1 MHVAFL
7 LFDGFSNMVLS
18 CLLEPLRA
26 VRDQS
31 AQDISW
37 RVLTPDDQPVRSSS
51 GLTIAPDM
59 NCTDAGPLDI
69 LAVVAGYG
77 FRDHALGSGPRRIAA
92 LARQARVL
100 VGADAGAWLI
110 AAAGLFDG
118 RQRATL
124 HWSLLA
130 DFAETF
136 PHVPVASDRHIKE
149 GRIWTCGGAA
159 SALDLTLAIIDEI
172 GFTDVDVY
180 EAALLSTGKRPGSKL
195 VAIGTPSTPR
205 MRDKSPLLGLVTAGR
220 AGDPTINLVEYS
232 APDNCALDDEEAL
245 AAANPALGDWL
256 DLDVIRASMP
266 PKTSEAEYRRAR
278 LGQWVLQS
286 GESFMPAEAWGECAR
301 PGVAIPEGTPVVLA
315 LDGSQRWDATVL
327 MMASVSPVPH
337 VEVAGWWFGDHDPD
351 FEVSHAEVENTILDF
366 AERFKVREVTAD
378 PYLWQRTL
386 QVLQEEGLPVS
397 KFSQSAGRMS
407 PALAEFRAAALDG
420 KVTHQDDHRVNAHML
435 AAQLIESGHG
445 MKLGKPSK
453 EMHIDGAVATVMAYS
468 RAFWLGSKRLKK
480 KNKSYRR

>member
-1 MHVAFL
+1 MKA
-7 LFDGFSNMVLS
+7 GPKAAAS
-18 CLLEPLRA
+18 LEPLKWSTRSKGVDHFRNFCRRYLKVPRGVGARKALRPRDWQLDMCRPLFEGTAHINVWVLPRGNGKSGLVAAIALHHLFTFGEGARVMVVAQNDKAAQRLLDTAKRMVALEPELDERA
-26 VRDQS
+26 QVYKDRIYVPGTDSEFKAVASEQS
-31 AQDISW
+31 A
-37 RVLTPDDQPVRSSS
+37 V
-51 GLTIAPDM
+51 
-59 NCTDAGPLDI
+59 
-69 LAVVAGYG
+69 
-77 FRDHALGSGPRRIAA
+77 
-92 LARQARVL
+92 
-100 VGADAGAWLI
+100 
-110 AAAGLFDG
+110 
-118 RQRATL
+118 
-124 HWSLLA
+124 
-130 DFAETF
+130 
-136 PHVPVASDRHIKE
+136 E
-149 GRIWTCGGAA
+149 GE
-159 SALDLTLAIIDEI
+159 DLTLAIIDEI

>member
-1 MHVAFL
+1 MKA
-7 LFDGFSNMVLS
+7 GPKAAAS
-18 CLLEPLRA
+18 LEPLKWSTRSKGVDHFRNFCRRYLKVPRGVGARKALRPRDWQLDMCRPLFEGSAHINVWVLPRGNGKSGLVAAIALHHLFTFGEGARVMVVAQNDKAAQRLLDTAKRMVALEPELDERA
-26 VRDQS
+26 QVYKDRIYVPGTDSEFKAVASEQS
-31 AQDISW
+31 A
-37 RVLTPDDQPVRSSS
+37 V
-51 GLTIAPDM
+51 
-59 NCTDAGPLDI
+59 
-69 LAVVAGYG
+69 
-77 FRDHALGSGPRRIAA
+77 
-92 LARQARVL
+92 
-100 VGADAGAWLI
+100 
-110 AAAGLFDG
+110 
-118 RQRATL
+118 
-124 HWSLLA
+124 
-130 DFAETF
+130 
-136 PHVPVASDRHIKE
+136 E
-149 GRIWTCGGAA
+149 GE
-159 SALDLTLAIIDEI
+159 DLTLAIIDEI
-172 GFTDVDVY
+172 GFTDMDVY

-286 GESFMPAEAWGECAR
+286 GESFMPADAWGECAR

-435 AAQLIESGHG
+435 AAQLIETGHG

-453 EMHIDGAVATVMAYS
+453 DMHIDGAVATVMAYS

>member
-1 MHVAFL
+1 MKA
-7 LFDGFSNMVLS
+7 GPKAAAS
-18 CLLEPLRA
+18 LEPLKWSTRSKGVDHFRNFCRRYLKVPRGVGARKALRPRDWQLDMCRPLFEGTAHINVWVLPRGNGKSGLVAAIALHHLFTFGEGARVMVVAQNDKAAQRLLDTAKRMVALEPELEERA
-26 VRDQS
+26 QVYKDRIYVPGTDSEFKAVASEQS
-31 AQDISW
+31 A
-37 RVLTPDDQPVRSSS
+37 V
-51 GLTIAPDM
+51 
-59 NCTDAGPLDI
+59 
-69 LAVVAGYG
+69 
-77 FRDHALGSGPRRIAA
+77 
-92 LARQARVL
+92 
-100 VGADAGAWLI
+100 
-110 AAAGLFDG
+110 
-118 RQRATL
+118 
-124 HWSLLA
+124 
-130 DFAETF
+130 
-136 PHVPVASDRHIKE
+136 E
-149 GRIWTCGGAA
+149 GE
-159 SALDLTLAIIDEI
+159 DLTLAIIDEI

>member
-1 MHVAFL
+1 MKA
-7 LFDGFSNMVLS
+7 GPKAAAS
-18 CLLEPLRA
+18 LEPLKWSTRSKGVDHFRNFCRRYLKVPRGVGARKALRPRDWQLDMCRPLFEGTAHINVWVLPRGNGKSGLVAAIALHHLFTFGEGARVMVVAQNDKAAQRLLDTAKRMVALEPELEERA
-26 VRDQS
+26 QVYKDRIYVPGTDSEFKAVASEQS
-31 AQDISW
+31 A
-37 RVLTPDDQPVRSSS
+37 V
-51 GLTIAPDM
+51 
-59 NCTDAGPLDI
+59 
-69 LAVVAGYG
+69 
-77 FRDHALGSGPRRIAA
+77 
-92 LARQARVL
+92 
-100 VGADAGAWLI
+100 
-110 AAAGLFDG
+110 
-118 RQRATL
+118 
-124 HWSLLA
+124 
-130 DFAETF
+130 
-136 PHVPVASDRHIKE
+136 E
-149 GRIWTCGGAA
+149 GE
-159 SALDLTLAIIDEI
+159 DLTLAIIDEI

-286 GESFMPAEAWGECAR
+286 GESFMPADAWGECAR

>member
-1 MHVAFL
+1 MKA
-7 LFDGFSNMVLS
+7 GPKAAAS
-18 CLLEPLRA
+18 LEPLKWSTRSKGVDHFRNFCRRYLKVPRGVGARKSLRPRDWQLDMCRPLFEGSAHINVWVLPRGNGKSGLVAAIALHHLFTFGEGARVMVVAQNDKAAQRLLDTAKRMVALEPELDERA
-26 VRDQS
+26 QVYKDRIYVPGTDSEFKAVASEQS
-31 AQDISW
+31 A
-37 RVLTPDDQPVRSSS
+37 V
-51 GLTIAPDM
+51 
-59 NCTDAGPLDI
+59 
-69 LAVVAGYG
+69 
-77 FRDHALGSGPRRIAA
+77 
-92 LARQARVL
+92 
-100 VGADAGAWLI
+100 
-110 AAAGLFDG
+110 
-118 RQRATL
+118 
-124 HWSLLA
+124 
-130 DFAETF
+130 
-136 PHVPVASDRHIKE
+136 E
-149 GRIWTCGGAA
+149 GE
-159 SALDLTLAIIDEI
+159 DLTLAIIDEI

-232 APDNCALDDEEAL
+232 APDNCTLDDEEAL

-286 GESFMPAEAWGECAR
+286 GESFMPADAWGECAR

-366 AERFKVREVTAD
+366 AERYKVREVTAD

-435 AAQLIESGHG
+435 AAQLIETGHG

>member
-1 MHVAFL
+1 MKA
-7 LFDGFSNMVLS
+7 GPKAAAS
-18 CLLEPLRA
+18 LEPLKWSTRSKGVDHFRNFCRRYLKVPRGVGARKALRPRDWQLDMCRPLFEGTAHINVWVLPRGNGKSGLVAAIALHHLFTFGEGARVMVVAQNDKAAQRLLDTAKRMVALEPELEERA
-26 VRDQS
+26 QVYKDRIYVPGTDSEFKAVASEQS
-31 AQDISW
+31 A
-37 RVLTPDDQPVRSSS
+37 V
-51 GLTIAPDM
+51 
-59 NCTDAGPLDI
+59 
-69 LAVVAGYG
+69 
-77 FRDHALGSGPRRIAA
+77 
-92 LARQARVL
+92 
-100 VGADAGAWLI
+100 
-110 AAAGLFDG
+110 
-118 RQRATL
+118 
-124 HWSLLA
+124 
-130 DFAETF
+130 
-136 PHVPVASDRHIKE
+136 E
-149 GRIWTCGGAA
+149 GE
-159 SALDLTLAIIDEI
+159 DLTLAIIDEI

-266 PKTSEAEYRRAR
+266 PKTSEAEFRRAR

-351 FEVSHAEVENTILDF
+351 FEVSHAEVENTILGF

>member
-1 MHVAFL
+1 MKA
-7 LFDGFSNMVLS
+7 GPKAAAS
-18 CLLEPLRA
+18 LEPLKWSTRSKGVDHFRNFCRRYLKVPRGVGARKALRPRDWQLDMCRPLFEGTAHINVWVLPRGNGKSGLVAAIALHHLFTFGEGARVMVVAQNDKAAQRLLDTAKRMVALEPELDERA
-26 VRDQS
+26 QVYKDRIYVPGTDSEFKAVASEQS
-31 AQDISW
+31 A
-37 RVLTPDDQPVRSSS
+37 V
-51 GLTIAPDM
+51 
-59 NCTDAGPLDI
+59 
-69 LAVVAGYG
+69 
-77 FRDHALGSGPRRIAA
+77 
-92 LARQARVL
+92 
-100 VGADAGAWLI
+100 
-110 AAAGLFDG
+110 
-118 RQRATL
+118 
-124 HWSLLA
+124 
-130 DFAETF
+130 
-136 PHVPVASDRHIKE
+136 E
-149 GRIWTCGGAA
+149 GE
-159 SALDLTLAIIDEI
+159 DLTLAIIDEI

-286 GESFMPAEAWGECAR
+286 GESFMPADAWGECAR

-366 AERFKVREVTAD
+366 AERYKVREVTAD

>member
-1 MHVAFL
+1 MKA
-7 LFDGFSNMVLS
+7 GPKAAAS
-18 CLLEPLRA
+18 LEPLKWSTRSKGVDHFRNFCRRYLKVPRGVGARKALRPRDWQLDMCRPLFEGTAHINVWVLPRGNGKSGLVAAIALHHLFTFGEGARVMVVAQNDKAAQRLLDTAKRMVVLEPELDERA
-26 VRDQS
+26 QVYKDRIYVPGTDSEFKAVASEQS
-31 AQDISW
+31 A
-37 RVLTPDDQPVRSSS
+37 V
-51 GLTIAPDM
+51 
-59 NCTDAGPLDI
+59 
-69 LAVVAGYG
+69 
-77 FRDHALGSGPRRIAA
+77 
-92 LARQARVL
+92 
-100 VGADAGAWLI
+100 
-110 AAAGLFDG
+110 
-118 RQRATL
+118 
-124 HWSLLA
+124 
-130 DFAETF
+130 
-136 PHVPVASDRHIKE
+136 E
-149 GRIWTCGGAA
+149 GE
-159 SALDLTLAIIDEI
+159 DLTLAIIDEI

-286 GESFMPAEAWGECAR
+286 GESFMPADAWGECAR

-435 AAQLIESGHG
+435 AAQLIETGHG

>member
-1 MHVAFL
+1 MCRPLFEGTAHINVWVLPRGNGKSGLVAAIALHHLFTFGEGARVMVVAQNDKAAQRL
-7 LFDGFSNMVLS
+7 LDTAKRMVA
-18 CLLEPLRA
+18 LEPELDERA
-26 VRDQS
+26 QVYKDRIYVPGTDSEFKAVASEQS
-31 AQDISW
+31 A
-37 RVLTPDDQPVRSSS
+37 V
-51 GLTIAPDM
+51 
-59 NCTDAGPLDI
+59 
-69 LAVVAGYG
+69 
-77 FRDHALGSGPRRIAA
+77 
-92 LARQARVL
+92 
-100 VGADAGAWLI
+100 
-110 AAAGLFDG
+110 
-118 RQRATL
+118 
-124 HWSLLA
+124 
-130 DFAETF
+130 
-136 PHVPVASDRHIKE
+136 E
-149 GRIWTCGGAA
+149 GE
-159 SALDLTLAIIDEI
+159 DLTLAIIDEI

-232 APDNCALDDEEAL
+232 APDNCAVDDEEAL

-286 GESFMPAEAWGECAR
+286 GESFMPPDAWGECAR

>member
-1 MHVAFL
+1 MKA
-7 LFDGFSNMVLS
+7 GPKAAAS
-18 CLLEPLRA
+18 LEPLKWSTRSKGVDHFRNFCRRYLKVPRGVGARKALRPRDWQLDMCRPLFEGTAHINVWVLPRGNGKSGLVAAIALHHLFTFGEGARVMVVAQNDKAAQRLLDTAKRMVALEPELDERA
-26 VRDQS
+26 QVYKDRIYVPGTDSEFKAVASEQS
-31 AQDISW
+31 A
-37 RVLTPDDQPVRSSS
+37 V
-51 GLTIAPDM
+51 
-59 NCTDAGPLDI
+59 
-69 LAVVAGYG
+69 
-77 FRDHALGSGPRRIAA
+77 
-92 LARQARVL
+92 
-100 VGADAGAWLI
+100 
-110 AAAGLFDG
+110 
-118 RQRATL
+118 
-124 HWSLLA
+124 
-130 DFAETF
+130 
-136 PHVPVASDRHIKE
+136 E
-149 GRIWTCGGAA
+149 GE
-159 SALDLTLAIIDEI
+159 DLTLAIIDEI

-232 APDNCALDDEEAL
+232 APDNCAVDDEEAL

-286 GESFMPAEAWGECAR
+286 GESFMPPDAWGECAR

>member
-1 MHVAFL
+1 MKA
-7 LFDGFSNMVLS
+7 GPKAAAS
-18 CLLEPLRA
+18 LEPLKWSTRSKGVDHFRNFCRRYLKVPRGVGARKALRPRDWQLDMCRPLFEGSAHINVWVLPRGNGKSGLVAAIALHHLFTFGEGARVMVVAQNDKAAQRLLDTAKRMVALEPELDERA
-26 VRDQS
+26 QVYKDRIYVPGTDSEFKAVASEQS
-31 AQDISW
+31 A
-37 RVLTPDDQPVRSSS
+37 V
-51 GLTIAPDM
+51 
-59 NCTDAGPLDI
+59 
-69 LAVVAGYG
+69 
-77 FRDHALGSGPRRIAA
+77 
-92 LARQARVL
+92 
-100 VGADAGAWLI
+100 
-110 AAAGLFDG
+110 
-118 RQRATL
+118 
-124 HWSLLA
+124 
-130 DFAETF
+130 
-136 PHVPVASDRHIKE
+136 E
-149 GRIWTCGGAA
+149 GE
-159 SALDLTLAIIDEI
+159 DLTLAIIDEI

-286 GESFMPAEAWGECAR
+286 GESFMPADAWGECAR

-366 AERFKVREVTAD
+366 AERYKVREVTAD

-435 AAQLIESGHG
+435 AAQLIETGHG

>member
-1 MHVAFL
+1 MKA
-7 LFDGFSNMVLS
+7 GPKAAAS
-18 CLLEPLRA
+18 LEPLKWSTRSKGVDHFRNFCRRYLKVPRGVGARKALRPRDWQLDMCRPLFEGTAHINVWVLPRGNGKSGLVAAIALHHLFTFGEGARVMVVAQNDKAAQRLLDTAKRMVALEPELDERA
-26 VRDQS
+26 QVYKDRIYVPGTDSEFKAVASEQS
-31 AQDISW
+31 A
-37 RVLTPDDQPVRSSS
+37 V
-51 GLTIAPDM
+51 
-59 NCTDAGPLDI
+59 
-69 LAVVAGYG
+69 
-77 FRDHALGSGPRRIAA
+77 
-92 LARQARVL
+92 
-100 VGADAGAWLI
+100 
-110 AAAGLFDG
+110 
-118 RQRATL
+118 
-124 HWSLLA
+124 
-130 DFAETF
+130 
-136 PHVPVASDRHIKE
+136 E
-149 GRIWTCGGAA
+149 GE
-159 SALDLTLAIIDEI
+159 DLTLAIIDEI

-286 GESFMPAEAWGECAR
+286 GESFMPADAWGECAR

-453 EMHIDGAVATVMAYS
+453 DMHIDGAVATVMAYS